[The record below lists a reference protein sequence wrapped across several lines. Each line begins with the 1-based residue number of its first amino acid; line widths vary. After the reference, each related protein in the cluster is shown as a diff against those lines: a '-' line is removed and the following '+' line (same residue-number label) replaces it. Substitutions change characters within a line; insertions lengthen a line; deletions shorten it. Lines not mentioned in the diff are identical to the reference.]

1 MFSLSRVS
9 EKGVHE
15 NRVNGEYTKNTRG
28 GLASLQLR
36 TDVSLLASLYP
47 ERADRCPF
55 SFVLLSFFPPSRFS
69 LSLFLSSTCPI
80 CPPLSYLPSPFSRC
94 LSISLLLQCTPF
106 FSSSSLSR
114 THLPAARFCLT
125 YLPLF
130 PLFFPT
136 DCSPTVQ
143 PRMSPSISRHSNRS
157 ARLVHIPSSILPS
170 FFSSLP
176 RSSFSLV
183 LSSFFRSLPLLRHPT
198 QPAFLSLDLRPSL
211 GEAPSSAARLSS
223 SRRIWTCPFSVSLL
237 FFFSFSLSLSMFRG
251 GSLHSLSFSPF
262 SAVFAP
268 SHDSSRLLS
277 AATAITWLQH

>member
-1 MFSLSRVS
+1 MFSLSRVARR
-9 EKGVHE
+9 GHE

-55 SFVLLSFFPPSRFS
+55 STVLSFFPPSRFS
-69 LSLFLSSTCPI
+69 LSLFLLPVQSV
-80 CPPLSYLPSPFSRC
+80 PLYHTFPLPSHAVFLSLSFSSVPPSSPLPPSPGLTFQLRVSA
-94 LSISLLLQCTPF
+94 LPISHSFHFSSPLTVHRFNHECLLLSHGIRIVLLVSHISP
-106 FSSSSLSR
+106 
-114 THLPAARFCLT
+114 
-125 YLPLF
+125 
-130 PLFFPT
+130 PLFF
-136 DCSPTVQ
+136 
-143 PRMSPSISRHSNRS
+143 H
-157 ARLVHIPSSILPS
+157 LS
-170 FFSSLP
+170 FP
-176 RSSFSLV
+176 VYLV
-183 LSSFFRSLPLLRHPT
+183 LLSLSCFHRSFALPLLRHPT

-237 FFFSFSLSLSMFRG
+237 FFLSFSLSLSMFRG